1 MKAPFQKS
9 IYNHLLAV
17 GIFFIVALVYC
28 KPIFEGKHIA
38 GGDVI
43 QGQAIKHEAEEFT
56 KGEQRY
62 IGWMGTMFSG
72 MPTNYGISKVERNF
86 FTYIPYFFGNIN
98 GGHYSFDVFLWM
110 MLGAYIL
117 FLSLKTN
124 YWANIL
130 IAISYAFCSFTVISL
145 EAGHVMKVMNM
156 AFMAPALA
164 GIIWMFQDKFIKG
177 SIVAIVSFA
186 ITFAINHSQII
197 YYLMLVAGI
206 LGLVLLIDKIR
217 KKETKNALIGTGL
230 LVVILGITFM
240 ANYSMFNVLANS
252 KETIRGESTLSTDNK
267 KSGVSFDYAIAWSN
281 GVTETMT
288 FFAPDVYGGS
298 IAENFVMDK
307 NSNTYKALVQMSNNE
322 MANQLAPLATHYFG
336 EQSTTGG
343 IYAGIIVLMLFVLGF
358 VLMDTKTKIWVGLS
372 TLLFVLLAFGGNFK
386 TYYEFFYNYM
396 PLFNKFRTPSMAFSV
411 VQLMLA
417 IGAVVG
423 LNKLVEQQEDTKIV
437 QKAFYIATGIVG
449 GILVILYIAPS
460 VFLDFTSSREAQAPD
475 SFLSALIEDRKAI
488 VSASVLRSL
497 LFVAFAAGVIF
508 MFLKGKLK
516 PTLVLSLVGIVSI
529 IDVWGNAKRFLNDD
543 SFVVEKN
550 IKNVFIMTA
559 ADQQIKT
566 DPDPHY
572 RVFNTATNTFN
583 DAITS
588 YHHKSIGGY
597 HPFKLKRYQDII
609 ERYLSGMPNFEV
621 LNMLNAKYFIYNS
634 PQGNGPAVH
643 RNFEAAGNG
652 WFVNSVKVVAT
663 ADDEINSLKADSVH
677 RFKATEVAIINK
689 AYEAEIAHFKPGT
702 RSETDG
708 VKLTSYDPMMITY
721 DVFTAQGGLA
731 VFSEIFYQ
739 LPDGDGWKAYIDG
752 NEVPIIRA
760 NYILRALM
768 IPAGNHK
775 VEFVYNGSAVLGR
788 YRIAF
793 IFSLI
798 CVAAIAAGVYLSRKE
813 KFKQYL

>member
-9 IYNHLLAV
+9 IYNHLFAV
-17 GIFFIVALVYC
+17 GIFFIVALFYC
-28 KPIFEGKHIA
+28 KPVFEGKYIA

-43 QGQAIKHEAEEFT
+43 QGQVIKHEAEEFA

-86 FTYIPYFFGNIN
+86 FAYIPYFFGIIN
-98 GGHYSFDVFLWM
+98 NGHYSFDVFFWM

-130 IAISYAFCSFTVISL
+130 IAVSYAFCSFTVLSL

-177 SIVAIVSFA
+177 AIVSILSLA

-197 YYLMLVAGI
+197 YYLMLVMAI
-206 LGLVLLIDKIR
+206 LGMVLLINKIL
-217 KKETKNALIGTGL
+217 KNETEKALIGAGL

-267 KSGVSFDYAIAWSN
+267 KAGVPYDYAISWSN

-298 IAENFVMDK
+298 IAENFVMDRK
-307 NSNTYKALVQMSNNE
+307 SNTYKALTQMQSNE

-372 TLLFVLLAFGGNFK
+372 TLLFLLLAFGGNFK

-417 IGAVVG
+417 IGAVIG
-423 LNKLVEQQEDTKIV
+423 LSKLATQEVETKRL
-437 QKAFYIATGIVG
+437 QKAFYIAAGTVG
-449 GILVILYIAPS
+449 GILVILYVAPS
-460 VFLDFTSSREAQAPD
+460 VFLDFTSTRETDVPA
-475 SFLSALIEDRKAI
+475 SFLDALIKDRQAI

-497 LFVAFAAGVIF
+497 LFVACAAGAIF
-508 MFLKGKLK
+508 IFLKGKLK
-516 PTLVLSLVGIVSI
+516 SILMLTIVGLLSIV
-529 IDVWGNAKRFLNDD
+529 DVWGNAKRFLNDD
-543 SFVVEKN
+543 HFVVEKN
-550 IKNVFIMTA
+550 IKNAFIMTSV
-559 ADQQIKT
+559 DQQIKA

-572 RVFNTATNTFN
+572 RVFNSTTSTFN

-597 HPFKLKRYQDII
+597 HAFKLKRYQDVI
-609 ERYLSGMPNFEV
+609 ERHLNGMPNFEV
-621 LNMLNAKYFIYNS
+621 LNMLNAKYFIFKPTKEAPPMVQKNS
-634 PQGNGPAVH
+634 
-643 RNFEAAGNG
+643 EAAGNG
-652 WFVNSVKVVAT
+652 WFVNSIKLVAT
-663 ADDEINSLKADSVH
+663 GDDEINSLKTDSIQ

-689 AYEAEIAHFKPGT
+689 SYESEIKGFKPGT
-702 RSETDG
+702 RSETDI
-708 VKLTSYDPMMITY
+708 VKLTSYDPMMISY
-721 DVFTAQGGLA
+721 DVYTAQGGLA

-752 NEVPIIRA
+752 KEVSIIRA

-798 CVAAIAAGVYLSRKE
+798 CVAAIGVCVYLSRKE
-813 KFKQYL
+813 KFKKYL